1 MDSLELN
8 KIVGAVLVGG
18 MVALVSGILAEKL
31 VEPHHVTGGETV
43 AAGGAAPAAPTAPAA
58 AVLEPVTPLLAQADV
73 KAGEQVFKKCATCHN
88 ADKGGK
94 AKVGP
99 DLWNIVGGPRA
110 QFPGFSYSD
119 ALKGKSGNWDYDSL
133 NEWLFSPKDFA
144 PGTKMTF
151 AGLKD
156 VKERAEVIAYLRN
169 QADSPAPLP
178 DQAAIDAAKK
188 ASDEKQAA
196 AQPNQQAAAPAAS
209 SQGAAQT
216 APAQQQAAATAAP
229 IADRLKTADAA
240 AGEKAVSKCK
250 ACHSF
255 GKDEKNK
262 IGPNLWDVVGGKHGH
277 RDDYPYSDAMKAKG
291 GTWDYESLDTW
302 LTSPKAY
309 VPGTKMAFAGVPDPQ
324 ERANIIAYLRSLS
337 DSPKPLP

>member
-8 KIVGAVLVGG
+8 KVVGAVLLGG

-31 VEPHHVTGGETV
+31 VEPRHFGGGAAT
-43 AAGGAAPAAPTAPAA
+43 AGGAAPAPQAPAA
-58 AVLEPVTPLLAQADV
+58 AALEPVSPLLAAADA
-73 KAGEQVFKKCATCHN
+73 KAGEAVFKKCASCHN

-99 DLWNIVGGPRA
+99 DLWNVVGGPRA
-110 QFPGFSYSD
+110 QFPGFAYSD
-119 ALKGKSGNWDYDSL
+119 ALKSKGGNWDYEQL

-144 PGTKMTF
+144 PGTKMAF

-156 VKERAEVIAYLRN
+156 VKDRANVIAWLRN
-169 QADSPAPLP
+169 QADTPAPLP

-188 ASDEKQAA
+188 AFEEKQAA
-196 AQPNQQAAAPAAS
+196 AKPATTAAAPAA
-209 SQGAAQT
+209 A
-216 APAQQQAAATAAP
+216 APAATQQAAATAAP
-229 IADRLKTADAA
+229 IAERLKTADPA

-262 IGPNLWDVVGGKHGH
+262 VGPNLWDVVGGKKDH
-277 RDDYPYSDAMKAKG
+277 RDDFSYSDALKAKG
-291 GTWDYESLDTW
+291 GEWDYDSLDAW
-302 LTSPKAY
+302 LTSPRTF
-309 VPGTKMAFAGVPDPQ
+309 VPGTKMAFAGVQDPV

>member
-18 MVALVSGILAEKL
+18 MVALISGILAEKL
-31 VEPHHVTGGETV
+31 VEPHHVTGGAVV
-43 AAGGAAPAAPTAPAA
+43 AVGAAPAAPTAAAA
-58 AVLEPVTPLLAQADV
+58 AVLEPVSALLAGADA
-73 KAGEQVFKKCATCHN
+73 KAGEAVFKKCASCHG

-99 DLWNIVGGPRA
+99 DLWNVVGGPRA
-110 QFPGFSYSD
+110 VFPGFAYSD
-119 ALKGKSGNWDYDSL
+119 ALKSKGGNWDYESL
-133 NEWLFSPKDFA
+133 NAWLFSPKDFV

-151 AGLKD
+151 PGLKD

-188 ASDEKQAA
+188 ATEA
-196 AQPNQQAAAPAAS
+196 AQPAAQPEPAATATAGAAAPAA
-209 SQGAAQT
+209 
-216 APAQQQAAATAAP
+216 APPAAAEAP
-229 IADRLKTADAA
+229 IAERLKSADAA

-277 RDDYPYSDAMKAKG
+277 RDDYQYDDALKSKPG
-291 GTWDYESLDTW
+291 VWDYESLDAW
-302 LTSPKAY
+302 LTAPKAY
-309 VPGTKMAFAGVPDPQ
+309 APGTKMAFAGVKDPV

>member
-8 KIVGAVLVGG
+8 KVVGAVLLGG

-31 VEPHHVTGGETV
+31 VEPHHFGGGTVT
-43 AAGGAAPAAPTAPAA
+43 AGGAAPTPATPAA
-58 AVLEPVTPLLAQADV
+58 AVLEPVIPLLASADA
-73 KAGEQVFKKCATCHN
+73 KAGEATFKKCASCHN
-88 ADKGGK
+88 ADKGGT

-99 DLWNIVGGPRA
+99 DLWNVVGGPRA
-110 QFPGFSYSD
+110 QFPGFAYSD
-119 ALKGKSGNWDYDSL
+119 SLKSKGGNWDYDTL

-144 PGTKMTF
+144 PGTKMAF

-156 VKERAEVIAYLRN
+156 VKDRANVIAWLRN
-169 QADSPAPLP
+169 QADNPAPLP

-188 ASDEKQAA
+188 AFEEKQAA
-196 AQPNQQAAAPAAS
+196 AKPATTAAAPAA
-209 SQGAAQT
+209 A
-216 APAQQQAAATAAP
+216 APAPPTQQAAATAAP
-229 IADRLKTADAA
+229 IAERLKTADAA

-262 IGPNLWDVVGGKHGH
+262 VGPNLWDVVGGKHGH
-277 RDDYPYSDAMKAKG
+277 RDDYSYSDAMKAKDG
-291 GTWDYESLDTW
+291 SWDYEALDTW

-309 VPGTKMAFAGVPDPQ
+309 IPGTKMAFAGVQDPV